1 MTLNYFTPDILAS
14 PLNLVTDPK
23 RNVRAVR
30 TCGSGRSLGQD
41 HQVNEVRGCAGLPG
55 PCDLTPTPPRRHR
68 TRRRIRATPRC
79 RCPLPHRHRP
89 PTPGASKALTLRTV
103 ASNPPASNP
112 CCTDIEPDNDHAD
125 TPATMPIGGLF
136 FLFVDYPHFSTERV
150 SGANGL
156 SGVSALPSFAHP
168 ASRQW
173 SLSRGRTTWLTRPMA
188 MSSTPRNQPWI
199 AIRCIR

>member
-1 MTLNYFTPDILAS
+1 MRSEAAPVS
-14 PLNLVTDPK
+14 PAPAISHQ
-23 RNVRAVR
+23 RHRAVIEPADGFEQLLGAAVHYR
-30 TCGSGRSLGQD
+30 IATGLHAGR
-41 HQVNEVRGCAGLPG
+41 
-55 PCDLTPTPPRRHR
+55 
-68 TRRRIRATPRC
+68 
-79 RCPLPHRHRP
+79 
-89 PTPGASKALTLRTV
+89 KALTLRTV